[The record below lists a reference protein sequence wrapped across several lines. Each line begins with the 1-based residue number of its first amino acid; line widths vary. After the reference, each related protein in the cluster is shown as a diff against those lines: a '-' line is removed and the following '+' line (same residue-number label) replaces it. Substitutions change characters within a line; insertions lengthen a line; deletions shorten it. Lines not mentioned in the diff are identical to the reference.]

1 MFLVHWLVAD
11 PSYEISETQDDWAY
25 VLGFSAA
32 ILSLAFAIPMFAR
45 LAIGRVGFRVSLIAG
60 TGAALSSVANILE
73 DGLHMGWASS
83 DLYWAGPCSN
93 SVSWRSRLW
102 SGSSVAVA
110 NDCSHSSRPQRW
122 PGSSST

>member
-1 MFLVHWLVAD
+1 MTRPRSSPASHDGLIPRWALAVLCACVGVMFLVHWLVAD

-60 TGAALSSVANILE
+60 AGA
-73 DGLHMGWASS
+73 
-83 DLYWAGPCSN
+83 P
-93 SVSWRSRLW
+93 
-102 SGSSVAVA
+102 
-110 NDCSHSSRPQRW
+110 RPR
-122 PGSSST
+122 PAAPTT